1 MATVA
6 VVRTTEKIILLL
18 LVSLVYRYRYVLH
31 VKDTPH
37 RAPQPDRSRK
47 PKQLNPHFLS
57 TSVPHK
63 VSLTNDSKI
72 IN

>member
-18 LVSLVYRYRYVLH
+18 LVSLAYRYVLH

-37 RAPQPDRSRK
+37 RAPQPGRSRK